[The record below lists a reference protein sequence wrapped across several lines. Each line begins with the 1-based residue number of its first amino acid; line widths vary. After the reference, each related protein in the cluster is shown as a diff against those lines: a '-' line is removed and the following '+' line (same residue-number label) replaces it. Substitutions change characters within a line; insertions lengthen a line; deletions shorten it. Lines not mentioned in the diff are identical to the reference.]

1 MTFSIRSKLLFSIHS
16 LSFVLFAFALVA
28 AQDHGRSGAFVLRD
42 GDRVLFYG
50 DSITAQRFYTR
61 DVEEF
66 LLTRYPTL
74 NLDFF
79 CAGVSGDTVYGGYAG
94 DTTERLARDVIPLK
108 PTVVTV
114 MLGMNDPGYVPFDQ
128 HIFDVFRSGYES
140 LIGKLTSALPQARL
154 TLIASSPYD
163 ELTHGTDFPGLSG
176 TVQKYGMFV
185 KQLAS
190 ERHTVFANYN
200 SALDEVLRAA
210 MKENPSYA
218 ALLIPD
224 RIHPSEQ
231 GHWVMAEALM
241 RAWQATPEISR
252 VELDAA
258 KHSVAVASN
267 VDVSDLQ
274 GTTTG
279 ITWTALEHSLP
290 LPFSVNDPLMKF
302 AVRVANLEAMDQEI
316 LQVHG
321 LGADQYSLEIDG
333 KPVLDLAKSQLNTG
347 VNLALLPT
355 PMLDQANGLD
365 WLEDRKMKV
374 DATRFALEGEMP
386 STPGAADAAK
396 VLRAAEAAIT
406 AEQREKAQP
415 KPHKFALVAK

>member
-1 MTFSIRSKLLFSIHS
+1 MKSKLFLCIHA
-16 LSFVLFAFALVA
+16 LCFVLFGVASAASQDQGSSGTFAL
-28 AQDHGRSGAFVLRD
+28 RN
-42 GDRVLFYG
+42 GDRVVFYG

-66 LLTRYPTL
+66 LLTRYPAL
-74 NLDFF
+74 NVDFF

-94 DTTERLARDVIPLK
+94 DTTARLARDVIPLR

-128 HIFDVFRSGYES
+128 HIFDVFKAGYAT
-140 LIGKLTSALPQARL
+140 LAGNLVSALPQVRL

-185 KQLAS
+185 KQFAG
-190 ERHTVFANYN
+190 ERHTEFANFN
-200 SALDEVLRAA
+200 SALDETLHSA
-210 MKENPSYA
+210 MQDNPGYA

-231 GHWVMAEALM
+231 GHWIMAETLM
-241 RAWQATPEISR
+241 RAWQATPEVSR

-258 KHSVAVASN
+258 KRSVAIARN
-267 VDVSDLQ
+267 VEVSDLQ
-274 GTTTG
+274 TTANG

-290 LPFSVNDPLMKF
+290 LPFSTDDPLMKF
-302 AVRVANLEAMDQEI
+302 AVRVGKLEAMDQEI
-316 LQVHG
+316 LQVSG
-321 LGADQYSLEIDG
+321 LVAGRYSLRIDG
-333 KPVLDLAKSQLNTG
+333 KAVLDLTKQQLSAG

-355 PMLDQANGLD
+355 PMLDQARGLD
-365 WLEDRKMKV
+365 WLEDRKMKM
-374 DATRFALEGEMP
+374 DAARFALEGEMP

-396 VLRAAEAAIT
+396 VLRAAET
-406 AEQREKAQP
+406 ALTTEQRQNAQP
-415 KPHKFALVAK
+415 KPHKFVLVAE

>member
-1 MTFSIRSKLLFSIHS
+1 MKLNFLCCVQSLF
-16 LSFVLFAFALVA
+16 FVLFSVVLA
-28 AQDHGRSGAFVLRD
+28 ASQDQTSGAFVLHN
-42 GDRVLFYG
+42 GDRVAFYG

-74 NLDFF
+74 NVDFF

-94 DTTERLARDVIPLK
+94 DTTARLARDVIPLK

-128 HIFDVFRSGYES
+128 HIFEVFKTGYES
-140 LIGKLTSALPQARL
+140 LLGKLTAALPQARL

-163 ELTHGTDFPGLSG
+163 EVTHGTDFPGLSG
-176 TVQKYGMFV
+176 TVQKYGMLV
-185 KQLAS
+185 KEFAGQ
-190 ERHTVFANYN
+190 RHAEFANFN
-200 SALDEVLRAA
+200 SALDETLHIA
-210 MKENPSYA
+210 MKDNPDYA

-231 GHWVMAEALM
+231 GHWIMAETLM
-241 RAWQATPEISR
+241 QVWRASPEVSR

-258 KHSVAVASN
+258 KRSVAAARN

-274 GTTTG
+274 GAGSG

-290 LPFSVNDPLMKF
+290 LPFSTDDPLMKF
-302 AVRVANLEAMDQEI
+302 AVRVGNLEVMDQEV
-316 LQVHG
+316 LLVRG
-321 LGADQYSLEIDG
+321 LVADRYSLQIDG
-333 KPVLDLAKSQLNTG
+333 KPVLDLTKQQLSAG

-355 PMLDQANGLD
+355 PMLDQARGLE
-365 WLEDRKMKV
+365 WLEDRKMKM
-374 DATRFALEGEMP
+374 DAARFALEGEMP
-386 STPGAADAAK
+386 STPGAADAAR
-396 VLRAAEAAIT
+396 VLQAAEIALT
-406 AEQREKAQP
+406 TEQRQNAQP

>member
-1 MTFSIRSKLLFSIHS
+1 MKSRILCFICGCC
-16 LSFVLFAFALVA
+16 FVLLAVGVAPSQEQRSGDEFAL
-28 AQDHGRSGAFVLRD
+28 RS
-42 GDRVLFYG
+42 GDRVVFYG

-74 NLDFF
+74 NVDFF

-94 DTTERLARDVIPLK
+94 DTAARLARDVIPIK

-128 HIFDVFRSGYES
+128 HIFDVFKTGYAS
-140 LIGKLTSALPQARL
+140 LIGNLVSALPQVRL

-185 KQLAS
+185 KQFAV
-190 ERHTVFANYN
+190 ERHAEFANFN
-200 SALDEVLRAA
+200 STLDETLHSA
-210 MKENPSYA
+210 MKDNPDYA

-231 GHWVMAEALM
+231 GHWIMAETLV
-241 RAWQATPEISR
+241 RAWRASPEISR

-258 KHSVAVASN
+258 KRFVALARN

-274 GTTTG
+274 ATPSG

-290 LPFSVNDPLMKF
+290 LPFSNDDPLMRF
-302 AVRVANLEAMDQEI
+302 AVRVGNLEAMDQEV
-316 LQVHG
+316 LQVRG
-321 LGADQYSLEIDG
+321 LVADRYSLQIDG
-333 KPVLDLAKSQLNTG
+333 KPVLDLTKQQLSAG

-355 PMLDQANGLD
+355 PMLDQARGLD
-365 WLEDRKMKV
+365 WLEDRKMKM
-374 DATRFALEGEMP
+374 DAARFALEGEMP
-386 STPGAADAAK
+386 STPGAADAAR
-396 VLRAAEAAIT
+396 VLRAAET
-406 AEQREKAQP
+406 ALTTEQRQSAQP
-415 KPHKFALVAK
+415 KPHKFALVAE

>member
-1 MTFSIRSKLLFSIHS
+1 MRSKLFLCIYALCFLLFAVAFAASQAQGR
-16 LSFVLFAFALVA
+16 VDAFAL
-28 AQDHGRSGAFVLRD
+28 QN
-42 GDRVLFYG
+42 GDRVVFYG

-66 LLTRYPTL
+66 LLTRYPAL
-74 NLDFF
+74 NVDFF

-94 DTTERLARDVIPLK
+94 DTTSRLARDVIPIK

-128 HIFDVFRSGYES
+128 HIFDIFKTGYAS
-140 LIGKLTSALPQARL
+140 LAGSLASALPQVRL

-163 ELTHGTDFPGLSG
+163 ELTHGTDFPGLSA

-185 KQLAS
+185 KQFAG
-190 ERHTVFANYN
+190 ERQAEFANFN
-200 SALDEVLRAA
+200 SALDETLHSA
-210 MKENPSYA
+210 MKDNPDYA

-231 GHWVMAEALM
+231 GHWIMAAGLM
-241 RAWQATPEISR
+241 RAWRASPEVSR
-252 VELDAA
+252 IELDAA
-258 KHSVAVASN
+258 KRSVALARN

-274 GTTTG
+274 GAARG

-290 LPFSVNDPLMKF
+290 LPFSTDDPLMKF
-302 AVRVANLEAMDQEI
+302 AVRVGNLEAMDQEV
-316 LQVHG
+316 LQVRG
-321 LGADQYSLEIDG
+321 LVADRYSLQIDG
-333 KPVLDLAKSQLNTG
+333 KPVLDLTKQQLSAG

-355 PMLDQANGLD
+355 PMLDQARGLD
-365 WLEDRKMKV
+365 WLEDRKMKM
-374 DATRFALEGEMP
+374 DAARFALEGEMP

-396 VLRAAEAAIT
+396 VLGAAET
-406 AEQREKAQP
+406 ALTTEQRQNAQP
-415 KPHKFALVAK
+415 KQHKFALVAK